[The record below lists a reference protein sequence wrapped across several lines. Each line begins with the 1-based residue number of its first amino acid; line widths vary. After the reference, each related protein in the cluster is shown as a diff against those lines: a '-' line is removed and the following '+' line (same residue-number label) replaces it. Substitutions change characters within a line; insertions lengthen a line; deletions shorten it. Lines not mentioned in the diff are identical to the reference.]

1 MQGLC
6 HASGCS
12 TQIKWLQLSHKVLHC
27 DESLLSSHLSH
38 VTATGP
44 NTTLTTWACSDP
56 ATEAEANYEGA
67 CPLCLCL
74 YLCMSVFLSL
84 IDHRLPADRS
94 RR

>member
-12 TQIKWLQLSHKVLHC
+12 TQIKWLQLSHEVLHC
-27 DESLLSSHLSH
+27 DESLPPGHLSH
-38 VTATGP
+38 VAVTGP

-56 ATEAEANYEGA
+56 ATEAEANYAGT
-67 CPLCLCL
+67 CPLCLC
-74 YLCMSVFLSL
+74 LCMSVFLSL
-84 IDHRLPADRS
+84 IDHRLPADCS